1 MYAPVPMGRKRDPP
15 IAGESENPA
24 PTLTLKPNVILGM
37 NNLSSS
43 PTEAARP
50 PLLSMYIPPEIRAHL
65 DEVERRAGYL
75 WKFLDIPGKQ
85 AAIAKLEEQ
94 MGAQNFWDSQK
105 AAQKVIAECNGHKN
119 IVGPQAAF
127 RRQIED
133 AKTLAELITESPDGT
148 ADAEVEELR
157 KLGTDLLAAV
167 AELEIASFLSGLH
180 DRSNAI
186 VTVKAG
192 AGGTESNDW
201 ADLLYRMYT
210 RWAERRGFK
219 IEVEDVAEGEGA
231 GISQA
236 TFRLEGPNAYGYVKA
251 ERGVHRL
258 VRISPFD
265 ANARRHTSFASV
277 DVVAEIDDD
286 IDVEVNEADLRVD
299 VYRSS
304 GKGGQH
310 VNKTES
316 AVRLTHIPTGIV
328 VACQRERSQVK
339 NRALA
344 MKILRA
350 RIYEKTIDDKRAE
363 MEKYYGEKGDI
374 GWGNQIRSYVFQ
386 PYQMVKDLRTG
397 VETGNIQAVMDGD
410 IDAFINGWLRA
421 GGPRTRNKDIKI
433 ED

>member
-1 MYAPVPMGRKRDPP
+1 MYALPSPGRKCDPDAAAEHSD
-15 IAGESENPA
+15 IEN
-24 PTLTLKPNVILGM
+24 
-37 NNLSSS
+37 
-43 PTEAARP
+43 AARP
-50 PLLSMYIPPEIRAHL
+50 PYHRTSLAALRGPPSLSPVLSMYIPPEIRANL
-65 DEVERRAGYL
+65 DEIERRAGYL
-75 WKFLDIPGKQ
+75 WKFLDVPGKQ

-94 MGAQNFWDSQK
+94 MAAQNFWDSQK
-105 AAQKVIAECNGHKN
+105 AAQKVISECNGHKN
-119 IVGPQAAF
+119 IVAPQIAF

-157 KLGTDLLAAV
+157 KLATDLLAAV
-167 AELEIASFLSGLH
+167 SDLEIASFLSGLH

-219 IEVEDVAEGEGA
+219 IEVEDIAEGEGA